1 MCQLAVTDS
10 GGSVRYAA
18 KLVAGDTNG
27 LPDIFIRDL
36 LTGKTTRDVF
46 IRDLR

>member
-1 MCQLAVTDS
+1 VTDS
-10 GGSVRYAA
+10 EGYVRYAP
-18 KLVAGDTNG
+18 KLVAGDTNE

-46 IRDLR
+46 VHDLR